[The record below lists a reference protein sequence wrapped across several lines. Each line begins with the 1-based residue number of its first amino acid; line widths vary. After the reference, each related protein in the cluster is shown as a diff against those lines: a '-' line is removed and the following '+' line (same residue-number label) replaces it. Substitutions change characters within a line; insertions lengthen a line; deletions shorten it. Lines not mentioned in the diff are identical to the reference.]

1 MGFDRKHARLAGLF
15 LKVHFQSQLE
25 YRQAFI
31 MRFVVQLISRSVE
44 LLGIWILLNKFEH
57 INGWT
62 FYEIMFLFA
71 MNLLSYGLAGVIFFG
86 PMLDLERLVRT
97 GELDSLLIAPLNP
110 LFHLVGRYFSSVFFG
125 HILLGLLILGISLRH
140 LDIALSLGQ
149 ILWFTVVVFGAAF
162 LQGAIML
169 AAGTVSFWVVKSR
182 ALVNTVVHG
191 VRSFIVYPISIYDNW
206 IQVVLTLILPFAF
219 VSFFPAEYFLSKPE
233 SSIFPDFFQW
243 GTPLVG
249 LTLFLAAYRLWSHG
263 IDGYQSTG
271 S

>member
-1 MGFDRKHARLAGLF
+1 MGHYATLAGLF
-15 LKVHFQSQLE
+15 FKVYFKAQLE

-31 MRFVVQLISRSVE
+31 MRYVVQLISRSVE

-62 FYEIMFLFA
+62 FHEVMFLFG

-86 PMLDLERLVRT
+86 PMLELERLVRT
-97 GELDSLLIAPLNP
+97 GELDALLIAPLNP

-125 HILLGLLILGISLRH
+125 HILLGLLILGISVFS
-140 LDIALSLGQ
+140 LDVRLGVGQ
-149 ILWFTVVVFGAAF
+149 IFWFAVVTLGAAL

-169 AAGTVSFWVVKSR
+169 AAGTVSFWLVKSR
-182 ALVNTVVHG
+182 TLVNTVIHG
-191 VRSFIVYPISIYDNW
+191 VRGFIVYPISIYDNW
-206 IQVVLTLILPFAF
+206 IQVVLTLFLPFAF
-219 VSFFPAEYFLSKPE
+219 VSFFPAEYFLNKPG
-233 SSIFPDFFQW
+233 SSIFPAYFQW

-249 LTLFLAAYRLWSHG
+249 LVLFLLAYRVWSYG
-263 IDGYQSTG
+263 VDGYQSTG